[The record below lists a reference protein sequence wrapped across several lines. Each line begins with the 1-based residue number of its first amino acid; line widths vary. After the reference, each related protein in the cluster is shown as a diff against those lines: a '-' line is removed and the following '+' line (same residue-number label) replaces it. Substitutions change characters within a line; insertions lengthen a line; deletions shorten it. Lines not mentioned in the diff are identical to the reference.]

1 MSMSIISIKIEM
13 CYIVFE
19 KLQPYVVSSMP
30 SKITMLLKTYGDFV
44 KTDNFMP
51 LVRTPVISIM
61 G

>member
-30 SKITMLLKTYGDFV
+30 SKITMLFETYGDFV
-44 KTDNFMP
+44 KTDNFIVNS
-51 LVRTPVISIM
+51 LNVL
-61 G
+61 